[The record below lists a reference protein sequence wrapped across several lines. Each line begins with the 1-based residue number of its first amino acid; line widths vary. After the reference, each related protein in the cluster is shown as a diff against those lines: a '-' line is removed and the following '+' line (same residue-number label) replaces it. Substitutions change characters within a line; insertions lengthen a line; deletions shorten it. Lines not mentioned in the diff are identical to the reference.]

1 MNNINTKEDFKD
13 ALLSIRNAHRLIK
26 GYQETILNL
35 MFYIKDR
42 YLLSDLRGQRRFCAP
57 LTNYRSGYAN
67 IKLWKEMWSW
77 DFIYTYEFEYYFGV
91 DYNRFKDKI
100 FSFSIIQ
107 VSDTGFYKSK
117 TTNGNEV
124 EKFEPTENS
133 ESVLVFIFEIKKE
146 SEDWLWNDEIE
157 NTNNELLRNNK
168 EKYLIKNRFLAIK
181 YDLYNFIDKKNTDEI
196 LKEFNDEIDKLFKVR
211 LLKDNVT

>member
-13 ALLSIRNAHRLIK
+13 ALLNVRNAHRLIK

-42 YLLSDLRGQRRFCAP
+42 YLLNDLRGERRFCKP
-57 LTNYRSGYAN
+57 LANHKSGYAN
-67 IKLWKEMWSW
+67 IKLWKDMWSW

-91 DYNRFKDKI
+91 DYNNRFKDKI

-117 TTNGNEV
+117 ILNGNEV
-124 EKFEPTENS
+124 EKFELAENS
-133 ESVLVFIFEIKKE
+133 ESVLIFIFETKNE
-146 SEDWLWNDEIE
+146 SDAWLGHAEIE
-157 NTNNELLRNNK
+157 NSKNELLRNNK
-168 EKYLIKNRFLAIK
+168 EKYLIENRFLAMK
-181 YDLYNFIDKKNTDEI
+181 YDLSNFIDKDSTDEI
-196 LKEFNDEIDKLFKVR
+196 LKEFDNELDKLFRIR
-211 LLKDNVT
+211 LLKK